1 MLRKLSFILIIAIL
15 LSGCGASAPSEA
27 EQYGAA
33 ESIFHR
39 AEQESTAKDT
49 FLDTETLA
57 ESPAEA
63 GEGAVCKAEY
73 FLFGRDTN
81 AITDDSG
88 QTILYENFTGAEFTS
103 DDPER
108 CGWVNG
114 ILGGIARDYAT
125 NSTNLRE
132 YAGEFIDMNGSE
144 HFYSYSNYQQLGVA
158 RHDEAVVSLIELSS
172 LYSGGTHPNSVQ
184 IAYNLDIENR
194 RLLRLEDVI
203 AEEAAQTLAELVRR
217 GVDGKFTFID
227 GGNGLFEDYGA
238 TIDNSMVYGAMTP
251 YWYLNDKGLVI
262 FYNQYELGP
271 YAAGIIKVEVPYED
285 LKGILN
291 EEYFPPYSGG
301 SGGLRLM
308 EDFEGL
314 HGIPVTIEAAGQ
326 TLLVGVEGTVY
337 QVQLS
342 EILWLEDTPIAQEL
356 IFSAKSLCQNDVLEI
371 TGGFDDE
378 TRSFAIEFINGRG
391 EQKIYYIHVGELTEN
406 P

>member
-1 MLRKLSFILIIAIL
+1 MLRKLSFLIITAMIL
-15 LSGCGASAPSEA
+15 TGCGAAAPDEAPNAIAADTAAVCETPSES
-27 EQYGAA
+27 E
-33 ESIFHR
+33 
-39 AEQESTAKDT
+39 T
-49 FLDTETLA
+49 F
-57 ESPAEA
+57 PA
-63 GEGAVCKAEY
+63 GAVPEETPETNPETPEQCTAEY
-73 FLFGRDTN
+73 FRFGYRTDTV
-81 AITDDSG
+81 TSDDG
-88 QTILYENFTGAEFTS
+88 LTILYEHQAAPGFTS
-103 DDPER
+103 ADPER
-108 CGWVNG
+108 SAWVG
-114 ILGGIARDYAT
+114 EILDSIDRYYRADSANLLSYAQ
-125 NSTNLRE
+125 
-132 YAGEFIDMNGSE
+132 EFLSMNGSE
-144 HFYSYSNYQQLGVA
+144 DFYSYSNYQQLGVA